1 MALGTT
7 NISTSLVEATLLGV
21 SPERVGVDV
30 GMLCT
35 HPAINKWSRW
45 KPVNGEYL
53 HPTCGF
59 IITSTTDQRP
69 DALRNHVW
77 SYDKPTGGQLS
88 PFRLGDFRGYD
99 HDVRYADK
107 PFGIS
112 VSYPTVGGTLYISC
126 DFGQTVNATLASP
139 RYMPKFANY
148 YFGVSVYKGTMRY
161 DLSHVISK
169 CGLNKIGSNSGELI
183 QIDTSTL
190 GFTTGE
196 IYMVIPFISEWT
208 FMQSIGT
215 TGGAGNYNKYNL
227 NALAADSA
235 TIMKNIGTPTIPF
248 FFSGYAYQ
256 QTGSYGVKVS
266 GRLNSNKETATAP
279 MPVKIEWTLYS
290 DINGGGS
297 VLGTQTPIT
306 LGYYDVP
313 RFGYTELPQT
323 TIAWDPVL
331 SVKSINLRY
340 LIPDTITGT
349 YQTYNMTL

>member
-7 NISTSLVEATLLGV
+7 NISTDLVGTTLGT
-21 SPERVGVDV
+21 SSRDV
-30 GMLCT
+30 GTLCR
-35 HPAINKWSRW
+35 HDNVNKWSRY

-69 DALRNHVW
+69 NALRNYVW

-99 HDVRYADK
+99 HIVRYADK
-107 PFGIS
+107 PFGVS
-112 VSYPTVGGTLYISC
+112 VSYPTVGGTLSISC
-126 DFGQTVNATLASP
+126 DFGQTTNATLASP
-139 RYMPKFANY
+139 RYMPLFADY
-148 YFGVSVYKGTMRY
+148 YFGVSVYKGTTTY
-161 DLSHVISK
+161 DLVHVISK

-196 IYMVIPFISEWT
+196 IYMVIPFVSEMT
-208 FMQSIGT
+208 FTQSTGA
-215 TGGAGNYNKYNL
+215 TGGAGNANKYNL
-227 NALAADSA
+227 NAVSVDSG
-235 TIMKNIGTPTIPF
+235 TIMKNIGTPTYPF
-248 FFSGYAYQ
+248 FFSDYAYQ

-266 GRLNSNKETATAP
+266 GRLNSNKETNSTSVL
-279 MPVKIEWTLYS
+279 VKIEWTLYS

-297 VLGTQTPIT
+297 VLGTQTAIT
-306 LGYYDVP
+306 VGYYDVP
-313 RFGYTELPQT
+313 RFGYAELPQT
-323 TIAWDPVL
+323 TVTWDTGL
-331 SVKSINLRY
+331 SVKSIKVRY
-340 LIPDTITGT
+340 IIPSTLTDT